1 MDSLIPHR
9 LNLSIPQL
17 KKLLKGHAVQ
27 LSKELIGSGAGDKE
41 VHLTP
46 TNAKKLLKAY
56 NSSKGMRLK
65 LGPNEMTILGGNVI
79 ATSKSMAKRLI
90 DAGGERAIRAINGSG
105 VSEARKAISLT
116 KSITGLG
123 VNRLNKAQRW
133 EGFANSSI
141 RDAIDTAGKAG
152 RVYNDTT
159 SPLAQMGFGFRKRG
173 GNVIATAKSM
183 AKRLIDA
190 GGERAIRA
198 INGSGRGGRG
208 LYGYGAEMR
217 PAVMPV
223 VLPKLGRGASSYMP
237 PSYTIAKSVAA
248 KLGKGVATRSKVY
261 RTAMRRNMGVDI
273 DNASIAK
280 PPGGRYNSAVRPASS
295 VMTMSPYQGTNSP
308 AMHPFVP
315 MTAYQNSGVSY
326 NIR

>member
-1 MDSLIPHR
+1 MDSLIPHK

-41 VHLTP
+41 IHLTP
-46 TNAKKLLKAY
+46 TNAKKLMRAY
-56 NSSKGMRLK
+56 NNSKGMRLT
-65 LGPNEMTILGGNVI
+65 LGPNEVSISGGNI
-79 ATSKSMAKRLI
+79 IKTAKSAGKRLI
-90 DAGGERAIRAINGSG
+90 TAGTDRAIRAIGGS
-105 VSEARKAISLT
+105 
-116 KSITGLG
+116 G
-123 VNRLNKAQRW
+123 VNRLKKAERW
-133 EGFANSSI
+133 EGFANKTI
-141 RDAIDTAGKAG
+141 RDGIDTAGKAGRVYKKTMGGFGVNRLKKAERWEGFANKTVRDAIDTAGKAG
-152 RVYNDTT
+152 RVYNKT
-159 SPLAQMGFGFRKRG
+159 MGGF
-173 GNVIATAKSM
+173 
-183 AKRLIDA
+183 
-190 GGERAIRA
+190 
-198 INGSGRGGRG
+198 G
-208 LYGYGAEMR
+208 LYGYGMEFK
-217 PAVMPV
+217 PAVMPRSE
-223 VLPKLGRGASSYMP
+223 P
-237 PSYTIAKSVAA
+237 

-280 PPGGRYNSAVRPASS
+280 PPGGRYNSAVKPVSS